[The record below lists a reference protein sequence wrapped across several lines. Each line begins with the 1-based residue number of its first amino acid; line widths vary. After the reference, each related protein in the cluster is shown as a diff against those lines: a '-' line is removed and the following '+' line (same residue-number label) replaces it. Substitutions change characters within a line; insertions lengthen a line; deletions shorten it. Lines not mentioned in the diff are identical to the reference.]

1 MGKRTTRKKK
11 SLKSRVDEATIQRRY
26 ELIGIALAAVAV
38 LSLCGLLGF
47 NAGFVGLWLA
57 RFFRY
62 CFGVGSWIF
71 VLALLWFGGVCVMK
85 HQEAKYASGIFCF
98 VGFMAFVLALY
109 HHFTVQPGAEIL
121 PESLPTGGGHLG
133 GGLLF
138 LLRKVVGVSGGL
150 VVTIAGLLGT
160 FLWMTKW
167 SLSSGILKTRDKAK
181 AGASAARQLACLA
194 LLNAGDEV
202 LMADPGYPCNR
213 QFVRMTGAQPVPLP
227 ATAATRFQPSAAQIE
242 AAMTPRTRAALLASP
257 ANPTGTSIAHDEL
270 RAIHA
275 ALSARGAATIMDEI
289 YLGLSHDAAYGRSAL
304 ELGEDIISIN
314 SFSKYFCMTGWRL
327 GWLVVPEPLL
337 AAVELTAQHL
347 YISPN
352 TPAQYA
358 ALACFEPESL
368 AEYERRRAEL
378 KARRDWF
385 VPQLET
391 LGLHVPVMPDGAF
404 YVWAQCEEVA
414 RKLCGAP
421 QGNTPED
428 APSWRLA
435 DALLRRAHVAVTPG
449 RDFGDFGTAAC
460 LRFSTASSMEHLQQ
474 AVQRIGALLEE

>member
-1 MGKRTTRKKK
+1 MSEQAMQLSDYARQVVPFYVMQVVR
-11 SLKSRVDEATIQRRY
+11 EAA
-26 ELIGIALAAVAV
+26 ALAPQAAASGQPMIYLNVGEPDFTAPPLV
-38 LSLCGLLGF
+38 QEAGERAIRDGRTHYTDSSGLPELRERISGWY
-47 NAGFVGLWLA
+47 AE
-57 RFFRY
+57 R
-62 CFGVGSWIF
+62 FGVQVPARRI
-71 VLALLWFGGVCVMK
+71 
-85 HQEAKYASGIFCF
+85 
-98 VGFMAFVLALY
+98 
-109 HHFTVQPGAEIL
+109 
-121 PESLPTGGGHLG
+121 
-133 GGLLF
+133 
-138 LLRKVVGVSGGL
+138 
-150 VVTIAGLLGT
+150 VVT
-160 FLWMTKW
+160 
-167 SLSSGILKTRDKAK
+167 S
-181 AGASAARQLACLA
+181 GASAALQLACLA

-227 ATAATRFQPSAAQIE
+227 ATAATRFQPSAAQIA

-257 ANPTGTSIAHDEL
+257 ANPTGTSIAHEEL

-275 ALSARGAATIMDEI
+275 TLAARGAATMVDEI
-289 YLGLSHDAAYGRSAL
+289 YLGLSHDAAYGKSAL
-304 ELGEDIISIN
+304 ALGEDVISIN

-347 YISPN
+347 YISPS

-385 VPQLET
+385 VPQLEK

-414 RKLCGAP
+414 QKLCGAP

-435 DALLRRAHVAVTPG
+435 DTLLRRAHVAATPG
-449 RDFGDFGTAAC
+449 RDFGDFGTAGC
-460 LRFSTASSMEHLQQ
+460 LRFSTASSMEHLQE
-474 AVQRIGALLEE
+474 AVRRIGALLEGAGEG